1 MSSLSPSP
9 SPSFNNSA
17 SNLHQTTPTSTS
29 DPNSSQERTPTN
41 NPQPTITRSAQLKV
55 RDSPSECSSAA
66 YANSKSILFGIPR
79 DYAPMPTIPAQES
92 YSHASID
99 SPFVDVTM
107 NNCDDMS
114 LYQPMSK
121 LQLSQGQHQRA
132 SNLAPLAESD
142 ISQQSKPNSTSSD
155 NYSPA
160 PTPTNLLYSSSAAS
174 LPRTNSK
181 NLVSAS
187 ASNISPHYPYQ
198 QQHFQH
204 QSFND
209 IGNTGKS
216 NASTNSPVGAVC
228 ANSSQNNKSNN
239 QMFGNNSQS
248 GLSNASNSQNNFKKQ
263 EDPISHMV
271 S

>member
-17 SNLHQTTPTSTS
+17 SNLHQATPTSTS
-29 DPNSSQERTPTN
+29 DHNSSQERTPTN
-41 NPQPTITRSAQLKV
+41 NPQPTITKSGQLKPK
-55 RDSPSECSSAA
+55 DSSSESPSAA
-66 YANSKSILFGIPR
+66 YASSKSILFGIPR

-92 YSHASID
+92 YSHVSID

-121 LQLSQGQHQRA
+121 LQLSQQGQHQRA
-132 SNLAPLAESD
+132 SNLTPLAESD
-142 ISQQSKPNSTSSD
+142 ISQQSKAISTSSD

-187 ASNISPHYPYQ
+187 ASNISHYPYQ
-198 QQHFQH
+198 QQKQQHFQH

-209 IGNTGKS
+209 IGNAS
-216 NASTNSPVGAVC
+216 NNSPVGAVC
-228 ANSSQNNKSNN
+228 TNSSQNNTSNN
-239 QMFGNNSQS
+239 QMFGNNSHS
-248 GLSNASNSQNNFKKQ
+248 GSSSGSNSQNNFKKQ
-263 EDPISHMV
+263 EDPMSHMV